1 MGSVWRVHH
10 KDWNVDLAMK
20 RPQPKFFSEGSQQR
34 KEDFIHEC
42 ESWIE
47 LGLHPN
53 IVSCYYV
60 RSIGGVP
67 SIFSEWMDGGSLKD
81 QLRDRTLYHGE
92 PGEILEKLLDIAIQT
107 ARGLR
112 FSHSKDLLHLD
123 VKPGNILMNKEGDVK
138 LSDFGLSKAGSKLT
152 EGTAQAISGYTA
164 EYCPDAQKTSKT
176 PSAWMDGF
184 AWAVTILELFTGGRK
199 WKTGQEAYRR
209 FN

>member
-164 EYCPDAQKTSKT
+164 EYCPDEYSNGTGYLYIYQK
-176 PSAWMDGF
+176 D
-184 AWAVTILELFTGGRK
+184 
-199 WKTGQEAYRR
+199 
-209 FN
+209 